1 TLSVREVWPELP
13 RELADAT
20 QVLGGV
26 HPSYDYSRATVEPA
40 DKTLRAGSL
49 LIRPLQGPA
58 SASLVNGGARL
69 VHSGHSNHW
78 IGDSPGQAYYFNG
91 RSHHVCAPN
100 NRLEEVG
107 LTDDFTLELWA
118 NPLLNYESAHIVHQR
133 GQNSGYVLGLDPALI
148 RAALQLNGT
157 DEFVHAA
164 IAPWYSKSF
173 TLELWLKPSMAEQP
187 SAPGLFSSTEVAGA
201 NDALSLILNADG
213 TYQLQHAT
221 GSLTLGAAEPVWHHL
236 AISYDGQTLRA
247 YFDAQL
253 VAEVEENDHTY
264 GFQTYLLG
272 TNVNR
277 DTFFAGQFD
286 ELRLWSYARGLQALA
301 SERHTRMRGDEPGL
315 HSYYRFDLTK
325 ALDLTGRAE
334 NGTYHGTPA
343 VVTTHS
349 ALQGF
354 RLVAGVARARG
365 DAPKKTPETIAELQT
380 RQFVRSREVLTQQ
393 QWNHLSM
400 RFHQSYALQFN
411 GQGGVK
417 VSHNPALNLCDDL
430 SIEVFAYL
438 PRFTGNQT
446 LISKGSPGM
455 GDDQSLPFA
464 LQITGTGYLQA
475 LVEDPDG
482 RVHTFAAN
490 QPLTPGF
497 RRIALVRTG
506 GSSRQTRSQSQ
517 TYSFTDSEGTEH
529 NVPVDI
535 VEGVDTDEWQD
546 YVFYVDGVEFG
557 RHRHHGEKPLGN
569 TGPLTIGTAGLRQNL
584 IGTLSEVRLWSVAR
598 EGKEYGRPIRGGER
612 GLKAWWAFEEKRGN
626 VAYERQGDYNGQLAH
641 VRHVESPDPLG
652 STLDLRHNG
661 LPLASEK
668 LTEESPWM
676 AAELWGDTQFTLGG
690 QLDEGELQ
698 IGFTGSLEEVRLWRV
713 QRTQEQIM
721 DNLFDRIKEEKQEL
735 LAYYSFDEDSTVLG
749 ATHLQDNGLRGLH
762 LVWPTAEARPR
773 ASLSDAPVSQDA
785 PSVRSALAGVHTAFH
800 QLIDGSV
807 GVEEYGDLQS
817 DAQGETF
824 GVLKRAYAYIQDGH
838 WTLFTG
844 YKVGSLI
851 SEWIGQAQF
860 DPQVVGFVEGSPPV
874 PSENLTAGQM
884 NPNTMNWADFGEMV
898 SMEFVESDQV
908 SYSLGSTTESSNSV
922 AFDASVKANFDA
934 DFMISVAPFG
944 FGSIFK
950 ALEVEGEVGVKGH
963 FASQGGWSNEASLGT
978 SLSRSRGLTVRMGGS
993 WESPDTSE
1001 HLNPALGRRLIPS
1014 NVGFAL
1020 VQSET
1025 ADV

>member
-1 TLSVREVWPELP
+1 
-13 RELADAT
+13 
-20 QVLGGV
+20 
-26 HPSYDYSRATVEPA
+26 
-40 DKTLRAGSL
+40 
-49 LIRPLQGPA
+49 
-58 SASLVNGGARL
+58 
-69 VHSGHSNHW
+69 
-78 IGDSPGQAYYFNG
+78 
-91 RSHHVCAPN
+91 
-100 NRLEEVG
+100 
-107 LTDDFTLELWA
+107 
-118 NPLLNYESAHIVHQR
+118 
-133 GQNSGYVLGLDPALI
+133 
-148 RAALQLNGT
+148 
-157 DEFVHAA
+157 
-164 IAPWYSKSF
+164 
-173 TLELWLKPSMAEQP
+173 
-187 SAPGLFSSTEVAGA
+187 
-201 NDALSLILNADG
+201 
-213 TYQLQHAT
+213 
-221 GSLTLGAAEPVWHHL
+221 
-236 AISYDGQTLRA
+236 
-247 YFDAQL
+247 
-253 VAEVEENDHTY
+253 
-264 GFQTYLLG
+264 
-272 TNVNR
+272 
-277 DTFFAGQFD
+277 
-286 ELRLWSYARGLQALA
+286 
-301 SERHTRMRGDEPGL
+301 RH
-315 HSYYRFDLTK
+315 
-325 ALDLTGRAE
+325 
-334 NGTYHGTPA
+334 
-343 VVTTHS
+343 
-349 ALQGF
+349 
-354 RLVAGVARARG
+354 
-365 DAPKKTPETIAELQT
+365 
-380 RQFVRSREVLTQQ
+380 
-393 QWNHLSM
+393 
-400 RFHQSYALQFN
+400 
-411 GQGGVK
+411 
-417 VSHNPALNLCDDL
+417 
-430 SIEVFAYL
+430 
-438 PRFTGNQT
+438 
-446 LISKGSPGM
+446 
-455 GDDQSLPFA
+455 
-464 LQITGTGYLQA
+464 
-475 LVEDPDG
+475 
-482 RVHTFAAN
+482 
-490 QPLTPGF
+490 
-497 RRIALVRTG
+497 
-506 GSSRQTRSQSQ
+506 
-517 TYSFTDSEGTEH
+517 
-529 NVPVDI
+529 
-535 VEGVDTDEWQD
+535 
-546 YVFYVDGVEFG
+546 
-557 RHRHHGEKPLGN
+557 
-569 TGPLTIGTAGLRQNL
+569 
-584 IGTLSEVRLWSVAR
+584 
-598 EGKEYGRPIRGGER
+598 
-612 GLKAWWAFEEKRGN
+612 LKAWWAFEEKRGN
-626 VAYERQGDYNGQLAH
+626 VAYETQGDYNGQLVHA
-641 VRHVESPDPLG
+641 RHVESPDPLG

-800 QLIDGSV
+800 QLIDGTV

-898 SMEFVESDQV
+898 SMEFVESEQV

-950 ALEVEGEVGVKGH
+950 ALEVKGKVGVKGH

-978 SLSRSRGLTVRMGGS
+978 SLSRSRALTVRMGGS

-1025 ADV
+1025 ADVFALRLAHNQRLVSFRMLPNPDIPKDWNLISFPLNPRYSKQGSLDGRVGYDAAGAVVYDPDYTNASGYGEYSYYKPREAYAIKRRIRQAEQDRLHYFATLGGGQRQGGIGESAG